1 MALFPQACPS
11 CSLSVGSKCS
21 RSGSSFDSNPSL
33 LLMGSNPTLRGAR
46 SARSPGSSRS
56 PLFTAATTGLPLLA
70 AALWRRRARAR
81 SSIVGFAA
89 NINLEAGE
97 KVVGIDLGTT
107 NSAVAALEAGKATV
121 IPGADGGRT
130 TPSVVAYSKTGEM
143 LVGQKA
149 KRQAVVNPGNTFSSV
164 KRFIGRLRSEVEE
177 EAAEVSYRIADPSD
191 VLGVRIHCPYL
202 EKELAPEEISAQ
214 VLRRLASDAA
224 TYLSAD
230 VKKAVI
236 TVPAYFNDSQR
247 QATKDAGAIAGLEVL
262 RIVNEP
268 TAASLAYGLEMRE
281 NETILV
287 FDLGGGTFDVS
298 VLVVG
303 GGVCEVLATSGD
315 TKLGGDNFD
324 KCIVDWLA
332 NKFASRESIDLR
344 KDPQSL
350 QRLTEAAEK
359 AKIELSSLLFTT
371 ISLPFIAVDDYGSPL
386 QLEEELSR
394 KEFESICAPLLE
406 RLKDPVQKALKDAGL
421 RYQDLDEVVLVGGS
435 TRICAVQE
443 LVRKLVGGKELNQS
457 VNPDEVVAMGAAVQA
472 GVLAGEVKDLV
483 LLDVIPL
490 SLGVATHDG
499 LSSVFLPRNTRVPVR
514 KTKVF
519 STAKDNQSLVTVE
532 VVQGE
537 FKRASENKELG
548 VFLLEGI
555 GAAPAGIPQIE
566 VTFDVD
572 SNGILSVCAMD
583 KATRQEKQVT
593 ISGSSTLAPE
603 DVQEKVKEARQ
614 KAEEEAAYVAV
625 TMVKND
631 AESAAFAVERLLRD
645 QSKKLKPAKVEVL
658 ESKLLLARD
667 LLKEEP
673 VNTELLKEVT
683 EDLRT
688 EVRDIVKRKVEEAYD
703 VEQGFVAGEE
713 GEEKKRKRAAL

>member
-1 MALFPQACPS
+1 
-11 CSLSVGSKCS
+11 
-21 RSGSSFDSNPSL
+21 
-33 LLMGSNPTLRGAR
+33 MGSNPTLRSAR

-149 KRQAVVNPGNTFSSV
+149 KRQAVVNPGNTFSPV

-177 EAAEVSYRIADPSD
+177 EAAEVSYRVADPSD

-324 KCIVDWLA
+324 KCIVDSRLA
-332 NKFASRESIDLR
+332 FEV
-344 KDPQSL
+344 L
-350 QRLTEAAEK
+350 QHFFLDWHYLQTD
-359 AKIELSSLLFTT
+359 T
-371 ISLPFIAVDDYGSPL
+371 IAVWIDTY
-386 QLEEELSR
+386 
-394 KEFESICAPLLE
+394 
-406 RLKDPVQKALKDAGL
+406 
-421 RYQDLDEVVLVGGS
+421 DL
-435 TRICAVQE
+435 
-443 LVRKLVGGKELNQS
+443 
-457 VNPDEVVAMGAAVQA
+457 
-472 GVLAGEVKDLV
+472 
-483 LLDVIPL
+483 
-490 SLGVATHDG
+490 
-499 LSSVFLPRNTRVPVR
+499 
-514 KTKVF
+514 
-519 STAKDNQSLVTVE
+519 
-532 VVQGE
+532 
-537 FKRASENKELG
+537 
-548 VFLLEGI
+548 
-555 GAAPAGIPQIE
+555 
-566 VTFDVD
+566 
-572 SNGILSVCAMD
+572 
-583 KATRQEKQVT
+583 
-593 ISGSSTLAPE
+593 
-603 DVQEKVKEARQ
+603 
-614 KAEEEAAYVAV
+614 
-625 TMVKND
+625 
-631 AESAAFAVERLLRD
+631 
-645 QSKKLKPAKVEVL
+645 
-658 ESKLLLARD
+658 
-667 LLKEEP
+667 
-673 VNTELLKEVT
+673 
-683 EDLRT
+683 
-688 EVRDIVKRKVEEAYD
+688 
-703 VEQGFVAGEE
+703 
-713 GEEKKRKRAAL
+713 

>member
-1 MALFPQACPS
+1 M
-11 CSLSVGSKCS
+11 
-21 RSGSSFDSNPSL
+21 
-33 LLMGSNPTLRGAR
+33 
-46 SARSPGSSRS
+46 
-56 PLFTAATTGLPLLA
+56 
-70 AALWRRRARAR
+70 
-81 SSIVGFAA
+81 
-89 NINLEAGE
+89 
-97 KVVGIDLGTT
+97 
-107 NSAVAALEAGKATV
+107 
-121 IPGADGGRT
+121 
-130 TPSVVAYSKTGEM
+130 
-143 LVGQKA
+143 
-149 KRQAVVNPGNTFSSV
+149 
-164 KRFIGRLRSEVEE
+164 EE
-177 EAAEVSYRIADPSD
+177 EAAEVSYRVADPSD

-344 KDPQSL
+344 NDPQSL

-435 TRICAVQE
+435 TRMCAVQE

>member
-1 MALFPQACPS
+1 MALSLPAACPT
-11 CSLSVGSKCS
+11 CHAVGSRCS
-21 RSGSSFDSNPSL
+21 PSASS
-33 LLMGSNPTLRGAR
+33 
-46 SARSPGSSRS
+46 SSRRRFAGFGGFGWAALPV
-56 PLFTAATTGLPLLA
+56 PLALARRRSRLA
-70 AALWRRRARAR
+70 AARVDL
-81 SSIVGFAA
+81 VP
-89 NINLEAGE
+89 GE

-121 IPGADGGRT
+121 IPGAEGGRT
-130 TPSVVAYSKTGEM
+130 TPSVIAYTKTGEM
-143 LVGQKA
+143 LVGQQA
-149 KRQAVVNPGNTFSSV
+149 KRQAAVNPENTFYSV

-177 EAAEVSYRIADPSD
+177 EAAEVSYKVMDQSEVR
-191 VLGVRIHCPYL
+191 GVRLECPAL

-214 VLRRLASDAA
+214 VLRRLAADASK
-224 TYLSAD
+224 YLSAD
-230 VKKAVI
+230 VKRAVV

-324 KCIVDWLA
+324 KCVVDWLA
-332 NKFASRESIDLR
+332 NRFASMYSIDLR
-344 KDPQSL
+344 SKPQSL

-359 AKIELSSLLFTT
+359 AKMELSAVQSTV
-371 ISLPFIAVDDYGSPL
+371 ISLPFITVDDAGTPL
-386 QLEEELSR
+386 TLEEELTR
-394 KEFESICAPLLE
+394 DEFESLCAKLLE
-406 RLKDPVQKALKDAGL
+406 RLKGPVEKSLKDAGL
-421 RYQDLDEVVLVGGS
+421 KVRDLDEVVLVGGS
-435 TRICAVQE
+435 TRIAAVQE
-443 LVRKLVGGKELNQS
+443 VVKELIGGKELNRS

-499 LSSVFLPRNTRVPVR
+499 LSSVFLPRNTRVPVK

-519 STAKDNQSLVTVE
+519 STAKDNQPRVTVE

-537 FKRASENKELG
+537 FRRASQNKELG
-548 VFLLEGI
+548 EFNLEGI
-555 GAAPAGIPQIE
+555 SPAPAGQPQIE

-572 SNGILSVCAMD
+572 SNGILSVCAAD
-583 KATRQEKQVT
+583 KVTGQEKQVT

-603 DVQEKVKEARQ
+603 DVQEKVKEAQ
-614 KAEEEAAYVAV
+614 EKAAEEAYFESVV
-625 TMVKND
+625 MMKND
-631 AESAAFAVERLLRD
+631 AEAAAFAVERLLRD
-645 QSKKLKPAKVEVL
+645 ETQKLKDTKREVL
-658 ESKLLLARD
+658 ESKLILARN
-667 LLKEEP
+667 LLNDEP
-673 VNTELLKEVT
+673 LNTELLQEIT
-683 EDLRT
+683 EDLRA
-688 EVRDIVKRKVEEAYD
+688 EVRDIVKRKVEEEYD
-703 VEQGFVAGEE
+703 VEQGFASPADP
-713 GEEKKRKRAAL
+713 EKKRKRAAL

>member
-1 MALFPQACPS
+1 L
-11 CSLSVGSKCS
+11 
-21 RSGSSFDSNPSL
+21 
-33 LLMGSNPTLRGAR
+33 
-46 SARSPGSSRS
+46 
-56 PLFTAATTGLPLLA
+56 
-70 AALWRRRARAR
+70 
-81 SSIVGFAA
+81 IVGFAA

-121 IPGADGGRT
+121 IPGSDGGRT

-164 KRFIGRLRSEVEE
+164 KRFIGRLRSEVDE
-177 EAAEVSYRIADPSD
+177 EADEVSYSIADQAG
-191 VLGVRIHCPYL
+191 VLGVRVYCPYL
-202 EKELAPEEISAQ
+202 DKELAPEEISAQ

-224 TYLSAD
+224 RYLSAD

-268 TAASLAYGLEMRE
+268 TAASLAYGLEMRD

-315 TKLGGDNFD
+315 TRLGGDNFD

-344 KDPQSL
+344 TDPQSL

-359 AKIELSSLLFTT
+359 AKIELSTLLFTT
-371 ISLPFIAVDDYGSPL
+371 ISLPFIAVDDNGDPL

-394 KEFESICAPLLE
+394 EEFERICAPLLE
-406 RLKDPVQKALKDAGL
+406 RLKDPVEKALKDAGL
-421 RYQDLDEVVLVGGS
+421 RYQELDEVVLVGGS
-435 TRICAVQE
+435 TRICAVQD
-443 LVRKLVGGKELNQS
+443 LIRKMVGGKELNQS

-519 STAKDNQSLVTVE
+519 STAKDNQARVTVE

-537 FKRASENKELG
+537 FRRASQNKELG

-555 GAAPAGIPQIE
+555 SPAPAGIPQIE

-572 SNGILSVCAMD
+572 SNGILSVCAVD

-614 KAEEEAAYVAV
+614 KAAEEAAYEAV

-631 AESAAFAVERLLRD
+631 AESAAFAVERLLKD
-645 QSKKLKPAKVEVL
+645 QSKKLKQSKIEVL
-658 ESKLLLARD
+658 QSKVLLARD
-667 LLKEEP
+667 LMSQYP
-673 VNTELLKEVT
+673 INTELLKEVT

-703 VEQGFVAGEE
+703 VEQGFVAGDEDQ
-713 GEEKKRKRAAL
+713 EKKRKRAAL